1 MLIRGQ
7 LINEPVGIGEEQSPA
22 DLPMDVLGFVA
33 LDIAQSVIG
42 LAGLIPVV
50 GNVADAANVGI
61 SVARGNYQDAIRDG
75 ASAVPGT
82 GQVTGAAMA
91 GIRGQRAI
99 SGIWK
104 LAASSRPFGDHIAI
118 RVGSQNRGWAK
129 VACLTQ

>member
-75 ASAVPGT
+75 ASAVSGQT
-82 GQVTGAAMA
+82 GPFWTFAAY
-91 GIRGQRAI
+91 
-99 SGIWK
+99 
-104 LAASSRPFGDHIAI
+104 
-118 RVGSQNRGWAK
+118 
-129 VACLTQ
+129 